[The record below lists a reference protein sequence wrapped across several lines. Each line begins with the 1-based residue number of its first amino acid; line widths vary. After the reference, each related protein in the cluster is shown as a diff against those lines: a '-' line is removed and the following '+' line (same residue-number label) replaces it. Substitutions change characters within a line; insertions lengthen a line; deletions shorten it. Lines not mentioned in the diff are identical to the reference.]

1 MLYVCIPVYNE
12 APTIGL
18 LLWRIRKVFQQYSR
32 EHEILVFN
40 DGSTDAT
47 AELLKPYHTVVP
59 LTVLGGTEHVGY
71 AAALSALARSVSQR
85 TRYPRR
91 DAMIT
96 MQGDFTDP
104 PEHLSELIKRFE
116 GGADVVVAE
125 RTPASL
131 PTAARRLR
139 RIAPWILRPFPT
151 VPGVAD
157 PFGSLRLYRIA
168 VIRDMLREA
177 GDGPLASATGWAANA
192 ELLVAASRF
201 ARRVETVELDTR
213 FDLRQRETRVRPFND
228 ALDLFR
234 ATRAMR
240 TIRTMRAQPPAAS

>member
-1 MLYVCIPVYNE
+1 MLYVCIPAYNE
-12 APTIGL
+12 APTVGL

-40 DGSTDAT
+40 DGSTDDT
-47 AELLKPYHTVVP
+47 IEVLKPYQDVVP
-59 LTVLGGTEHVGY
+59 LTVLGGREHVGY
-71 AAALSALARSVSQR
+71 AAALDALARTVSQR

-96 MQGDFTDP
+96 MQADFTDP
-104 PEHLSELIKRFE
+104 PEHIPELVKRFE

-125 RTPASL
+125 RAPAAL

-151 VPGVAD
+151 VPGVSD

-168 VIRDMLREA
+168 VLRDMLKEA
-177 GDGPLASATGWAANA
+177 GDRPLVAADGWGANA
-192 ELLVAASRF
+192 ELLVRAAPF
-201 ARRVETVELDTR
+201 ARRIETVSLDAR
-213 FDLRQRETRVRPFND
+213 YDLRPRETRIRPFND
-228 ALDLFR
+228 ALQLFR
-234 ATRAMR
+234 SARGLRAR
-240 TIRTMRAQPPAAS
+240 SPVTS

>member
-1 MLYVCIPVYNE
+1 VLYVCIPAFNE

-40 DGSTDAT
+40 DGSTDDT
-47 AELLKPYHTVVP
+47 AEVLKPYHDVVP
-59 LTVLGGTEHVGY
+59 LTVLGGKQHVGY
-71 AAALSALARSVSQR
+71 AAALNALARAVSDR

-104 PEHLSELIKRFE
+104 PEHLPELVKRFE

-125 RTPASL
+125 RAPAAL
-131 PTAARRLR
+131 PVAARRLR
-139 RIAPWILRPFPT
+139 RIAPWILRPFPS

-168 VIRDMLREA
+168 VIRDLLREA
-177 GDGPLASATGWAANA
+177 GDRPIASATGWGANA
-192 ELLVAASRF
+192 ELLVSAARF
-201 ARRVETVELDTR
+201 ARRVETVELDAR
-213 FDLRQRETRVRPFND
+213 YDLRPRETRVRPFND
-228 ALDLFR
+228 ALELFR
-234 ATRAMR
+234 FSRAMR
-240 TIRTMRAQPPAAS
+240 SRRPAAP